1 MNRINACFEKLNSDR
16 MKGLIAFVTAG
27 DPTLEATPDIMHA
40 LVAGGA
46 DIIELGVPF
55 SDPMADGEVI
65 QRASERALSL
75 GTSLS
80 DVLDCVGVFRQK
92 DLDTPVVLMG
102 YCNPFQRMGLGT
114 LADRCNEVGA
124 DGILV
129 VDLPPEEAAPFK
141 SAFEPVGIAQIFL
154 VAPNSP
160 EERIRKICEYAS
172 GFVYFVAVKG
182 VTGDKQFDGNEIKDN
197 IDRTKSIAGIPVG
210 LGFGIRNSHA
220 AVDAAAISDGVVVGS
235 AIVEIIEKGETVSEI
250 AENVTHFVRELR
262 TSINQ
267 SI

>member
-1 MNRINACFEKLNSDR
+1 MNRINTCFEKLNSDGN
-16 MKGLIAFVTAG
+16 KGLIAFVTAG
-27 DPTLEATPDIMHA
+27 DPSLGATSDIMHA

-55 SDPMADGEVI
+55 SDPIADGEVI
-65 QRASERALSL
+65 QRASERALSH
-75 GTSLS
+75 GTSLN
-80 DVLDCVGVFRQK
+80 DVLDCVDVFRQK
-92 DLDTPVVLMG
+92 DPDTPVILMG

-114 LADRCNEVGA
+114 LAARCNEVGA
-124 DGILV
+124 DGVLV

-141 SAFEPVGIAQIFL
+141 NSFEPLGIAQIFL

-197 IDRTKSIAGIPVG
+197 IDRTKNIAGIPVG
-210 LGFGIRNSHA
+210 LGFGIRSSQA
-220 AVDAAAISDGVVVGS
+220 AGDAAAISDGVVVGS
-235 AIVEIIEKGETVSEI
+235 AIVEIIEKGKTVSEI
-250 AENVTHFVRELR
+250 SENVTHFVQELR
-262 TSINQ
+262 IGING
-267 SI
+267 SV

>member
-1 MNRINACFEKLNSDR
+1 MNRINTCFEKLDSDGN
-16 MKGLIAFVTAG
+16 KGLIAFVTAG
-27 DPTLEATPDIMHA
+27 DPSLDATSDIMHA

-65 QRASERALSL
+65 QRASERALSH
-75 GTSLS
+75 GTSLNN
-80 DVLDCVGVFRQK
+80 VLDCVDAFRQK
-92 DLDTPVVLMG
+92 DLDTPVILMG

-114 LADRCNEVGA
+114 LATRCNEVGA
-124 DGILV
+124 DGVLV

-141 SAFEPVGIAQIFL
+141 SSLEPLGIAQIFL

-197 IDRTKSIAGIPVG
+197 INRTKNIAGIPVG
-210 LGFGIRNSHA
+210 LGFGIRSSQA
-220 AVDAAAISDGVVVGS
+220 ASDAAAISDGVVVGS

-250 AENVTHFVRELR
+250 VENVTHFVREIR
-262 TSINQ
+262 TGING
-267 SI
+267 SV